1 MPTTFAVQVDA
12 SRVLRA
18 IQLTQASSKQKLR
31 NLLVNTAF
39 YTAKYAYEMTPVV
52 SQGRIDSDM
61 QVRITQYTNAKR
73 NRISKAKKTNPYTKV
88 TSTTGSKAVP
98 LAVLIVMARTRKD
111 SAYSLATGNRWPL
124 QLSRLPS
131 GRGSALAR
139 QQMIGDWITRMVR
152 ARHSSTG
159 FLRMGWQDCLNRIK
173 RLPGGRSY
181 GNVIDIAATATP
193 GRNRLPSDLCDAS
206 SGGTALAPWVRIENT
221 VGTNLGRG
229 STPQLQAKYQQVL
242 HTLGAKILNQALNA
256 QADQMRAFR
265 LPQVGGELKKAWES
279 L

>member
-1 MPTTFAVQVDA
+1 MSTFGIQVDA

-18 IQLTQASSKQKLR
+18 IQLTQATSGQKIR

-52 SQGRIDSDM
+52 SRSRIDSDM

-88 TSTTGSKAVP
+88 TSTIGPKQVP

-111 SAYSLATGNRWPL
+111 SAYSIATGNRWPL
-124 QLSRLPS
+124 QLSSLPS
-131 GRGSALAR
+131 GPGSSTAR

-159 FLRMGWQDCLNRIK
+159 FLRMGWQDCLNRLK
-173 RLPGGRSY
+173 RLPGGRAY

-193 GRNRLPSDLCDAS
+193 GRNKLKSDLGTAS
-206 SGGTALAPWVRIENT
+206 SGGTALAPWVQIENT
-221 VGTNLGRG
+221 VGTNLGAG
-229 STPQLQAKYQQVL
+229 STLALQRKYQAVL
-242 HTLGAKILNQALNA
+242 HTLGAKILNQALNS
-256 QADQMRAFR
+256 QADQMRRFR
-265 LPQVGGELKKAWES
+265 LPQVGGELKKAWEA

>member
-1 MPTTFAVQVDA
+1 MSKTFGIQVNA

-18 IQLTQASSKQKLR
+18 IQLTQASSQQSLR

-52 SQGRIDSDM
+52 SRSRIDSDM
-61 QVRITQYTNAKR
+61 QVNITQYTNAKR
-73 NRISKAKKTNPYTKV
+73 NRVSKAKKTTPYTKV
-88 TSTTGSKAVP
+88 TSTTGSNKAP

-111 SAYSLATGNRWPL
+111 SPYSIATGNRWPL
-124 QLSRLPS
+124 QLSRLPT
-131 GRGSALAR
+131 GPGSAAAR
-139 QQMIGDWITRMVR
+139 QQMIGDWVTRMVR

-173 RLPGGRSY
+173 RLPGGRNY
-181 GNVIDIAATATP
+181 ANVIDISATVTP
-193 GRNRLPSDLCDAS
+193 GRNKLKSDL
-206 SGGTALAPWVRIENT
+206 GTASAGGGALTPWVRIENT

-229 STPQLQAKYQQVL
+229 STPELQRKYQAVL

-265 LPQVGGELKKAWES
+265 LPRVGGELKKAWEA